1 MENNKITIYCD
12 GGSRGNPGPSAIAF
26 IIAKANSEF
35 RINPLGIRREQIKNL
50 EFSKFIGE
58 ATNNEAEYSAVIFA
72 LKKIKQLNG
81 KEKIKR
87 MEIEVKADSEL
98 LIKQLN
104 GEYKIKEKNLILL
117 FIEIWNLKIDFN
129 KIKFTHIPREENK
142 QADLLVNKELNS
154 QNSLF

>member
-1 MENNKITIYCD
+1 
-12 GGSRGNPGPSAIAF
+12 
-26 IIAKANSEF
+26 
-35 RINPLGIRREQIKNL
+35 
-50 EFSKFIGE
+50 
-58 ATNNEAEYSAVIFA
+58 
-72 LKKIKQLNG
+72 
-81 KEKIKR
+81 

>member
-12 GGSRGNPGPSAIAF
+12 GGSRGNPGPSASAF
-26 IIAKANSEF
+26 VITKANLE
-35 RINPLGIRREQIKNL
+35 LKIKNS
-50 EFSKFIGE
+50 EFSKFLGK

-72 LKKIKQLNG
+72 LKKIKQLIG

-87 MEIEVKADSEL
+87 SEIEIKADSEL
-98 LIKQLN
+98 LVKQLN
-104 GEYKIKEKNLILL
+104 GEYKIKEKNLIPF

-142 QADLLVNKELNS
+142 QADILVNKELNS
-154 QNSLF
+154 QSSLF

>member
-12 GGSRGNPGPSAIAF
+12 GGSRGNPGPSAI
-26 IIAKANSEF
+26 
-35 RINPLGIRREQIKNL
+35 GIYIPQLKKEY
-50 EFSKFIGE
+50 SKFLGK

-142 QADLLVNKELNS
+142 QADLLANKELNS

>member
-1 MENNKITIYCD
+1 
-12 GGSRGNPGPSAIAF
+12 
-26 IIAKANSEF
+26 
-35 RINPLGIRREQIKNL
+35 
-50 EFSKFIGE
+50 
-58 ATNNEAEYSAVIFA
+58 
-72 LKKIKQLNG
+72 
-81 KEKIKR
+81 

-104 GEYKIKEKNLILL
+104 GEYKIKEKNLIPL